1 MTRHSASRGILYSA
15 PPTAETEDSDEVA
28 ESGTDVEPATA
39 DD

>member
-15 PPTAETEDSDEVA
+15 PPTAEAEDSMDVA
-28 ESGTDVEPATA
+28 ETTSDVEPATA